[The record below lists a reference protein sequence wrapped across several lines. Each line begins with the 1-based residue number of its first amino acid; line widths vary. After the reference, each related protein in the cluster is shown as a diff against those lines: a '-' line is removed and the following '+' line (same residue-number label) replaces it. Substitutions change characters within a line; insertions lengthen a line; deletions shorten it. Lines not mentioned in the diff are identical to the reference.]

1 VEILGMLQIATQVDA
16 LSRAQQLESFET
28 VRPDGSRRTFSVPRI
43 ILNDDETAA
52 LAALNYG
59 TDHD

>member
-1 VEILGMLQIATQVDA
+1 
-16 LSRAQQLESFET
+16 
-28 VRPDGSRRTFSVPRI
+28 VRPDGSRRTFTVPRI